1 MDTDQNNVDRG
12 ETKAALLGELESIKD
27 LLSEEE
33 MADIPLLDQPLGQTF
48 KAITT
53 GDDEFSDI
61 PLLEETVSLDPLVDI
76 SLTTNGGS
84 EPGAE
89 SPSKTITDTPFDELS
104 ESIDVTLANIN
115 IDIDLSDEIIDPEL
129 QAAPIEDETSTQTSP
144 PDDTTTTP
152 DHSFAQEDEL
162 DTAVIVYEEPTTP
175 LEQEIADL
183 THNLEESLLDDEPL
197 SAAPPPALEKPK
209 HGKPPISDVSA
220 NFTGINTEFE
230 SRGIDPG
237 IEEALGTEEKPL
249 PVGVLPGQ
257 RNLFDES
264 VIDSSAPEDS
274 PNQKID
280 TQEQVKRSNQAQS
293 KPRVKMGQA
302 KGENPFLPKHIRE
315 RLHTTKSLM
324 DVIKEAPL
332 DTQAVYHNKFVSEHP
347 EAQAL
352 EPSKESR
359 AEKLSDHDKLDIL
372 INEVIAE
379 FMPKI
384 EAELRARLTTNLTA
398 STNSEN
404 DAETD
409 DSNSNS
415 HMNSTLQKS
424 IIDTGSQS
432 TS

>member
-48 KAITT
+48 QAVTS
-53 GDDEFSDI
+53 GDGELADI
-61 PLLEETVSLDPLVDI
+61 PLLEEAVHPEPLVDT
-76 SLTTNGGS
+76 SLTAK
-84 EPGAE
+84 EPHEPNAQ
-89 SPSKTITDTPFDELS
+89 SPSGSITDTPFDELS

-115 IDIDLSDEIIDPEL
+115 IDIDLNDEVMAPEL
-129 QAAPIEDETSTQTSP
+129 QAASVENETTTQP
-144 PDDTTTTP
+144 NLPDDATTTP
-152 DHSFAQEDEL
+152 DHRFVQQGEL
-162 DTAVIVYEEPTTP
+162 DSVVITEEAPP
-175 LEQEIADL
+175 PFEQEIADL
-183 THNLEESLLDDEPL
+183 THNPEESLLDEEPL
-197 SAAPPPALEKPK
+197 NAAPHSALEKPK
-209 HGKPPISDVSA
+209 HGKPPISDASA
-220 NFTGINTEFE
+220 NLNDSNTEFE
-230 SRGIDPG
+230 RESIDPS
-237 IEEALGTEEKPL
+237 IEQVLDTEGKPL

-264 VIDSSAPEDS
+264 VIDSSALEDS
-274 PNQKID
+274 PNQKIN
-280 TQEQVKRSNQAQS
+280 TQGQVKISNKTQS
-293 KPRVKMGQA
+293 KPRVKIGQA

-332 DTQAVYHNKFVSEHP
+332 DTQAVYHNKFISEHP

-352 EPSKESR
+352 EPSKENR
-359 AEKLSDHDKLDIL
+359 AEKLSEHDKLDIL

-384 EAELRARLTTNLTA
+384 EAELRARLTTNLTS
-398 STNSEN
+398 STNN
-404 DAETD
+404 DNTETD

-415 HMNSTLQKS
+415 HINSTLQKS
-424 IIDTGSQS
+424 TLDTGSQS
-432 TS
+432 TN